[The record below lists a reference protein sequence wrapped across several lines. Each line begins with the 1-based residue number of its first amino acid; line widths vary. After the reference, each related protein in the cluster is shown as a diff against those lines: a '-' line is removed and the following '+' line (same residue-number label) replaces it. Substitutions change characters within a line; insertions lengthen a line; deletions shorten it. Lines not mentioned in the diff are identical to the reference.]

1 MTAAVIDFSAA
12 KARIYHRKGRSIDT
26 RTPEERREAWLKEW
40 RIDQLCKKLEEM
52 WPEDGPAAC

>member
-1 MTAAVIDFSAA
+1 MGSVIDFTAA
-12 KARIYHRKGRSIDT
+12 KARIYVKKGHAVDT
-26 RTPEERREAWLKEW
+26 RTPEGCREEWLKEW